1 MNVGPGLALRHRA
14 DPWADIQLSQSQS
27 QSRLPA
33 TVYCVLGG
41 GYTRKL
47 SNLSGRTIGP
57 TVPTYLTYST
67 LQVSRPSR
75 FPSDL
80 LSVEQQYAR
89 GRRRRVG
96 HQVDEQVGAARG
108 DEEVTLAHHNGDDR
122 GRASRVAHKELPV
135 VQAPREERAW

>member
-1 MNVGPGLALRHRA
+1 MRP
-14 DPWADIQLSQSQS
+14 LSVQSQS
-27 QSRLPA
+27 SPPCNSVVWGKEIRETGSPFI
-33 TVYCVLGG
+33 
-41 GYTRKL
+41 
-47 SNLSGRTIGP
+47 RTHDRTDG
-57 TVPTYLTYST
+57 TYLPYST

-96 HQVDEQVGAARG
+96 QEVDEQVGAARG

-122 GRASRVAHKELPV
+122 RRAGCVAHEELPV
-135 VQAPREERAW
+135 VQAPREERAWLGLW